1 MNPLIFAL
9 LAVVCVGAAGFALVP
24 SLLGGNRA
32 DKRIKAL
39 QGDIQANRR
48 EATASR
54 NRETRRKEIQQT
66 LRAQTDALEKRKKRV
81 PLQDQLYQAGMKI
94 KRGDFIRN
102 SVILGVVI
110 CIVCFVLQVPPLEL
124 NGLQLPVYPV
134 IFGLAGGYVL
144 PRMYLSRRRK
154 KYQNNFLDELPNAVE
169 AIVRGVKAG
178 LPLNDSMR
186 LVAREAKEP
195 IKSDFQRVLDQQS
208 VGKSMMEA
216 VQILYD
222 RVPLPE
228 VNFFVVVI
236 TVQSQAGGNLSE
248 ALSNLSRVLRNRK
261 KMKQKVKA
269 MSSEAKA
276 SAMIIGSLPFIVA
289 LLVTLTTPSY
299 MLPLFQTDIGLICLG
314 VAAILMAIGGFIMN
328 RMIQF
333 DI

>member
-1 MNPLIFAL
+1 MSPLIIAI
-9 LAVVCVGAAGFALVP
+9 LAVICVGAAGFALVP
-24 SLLGGNRA
+24 SMLGSGRA

-48 EATASR
+48 EASASR

-66 LRAQTDALEKRKKRV
+66 LRAQTDTLQKRKKRV

-94 KRGDFIRN
+94 KRGAFIRN
-102 SVILGVVI
+102 SIIVGILMFVGTW
-110 CIVCFVLQVPPLEL
+110 VLQVDLIYC
-124 NGLQLPVYPV
+124 VV
-134 IFGLAGGYVL
+134 FGLAGGYLL
-144 PRMYLSRRRK
+144 PRMYLGHRRK
-154 KYQNNFLDELPNAVE
+154 KYQNAFLDELPNAVE
-169 AIVRGVKAG
+169 AIVRGVKSG

-208 VGKSMMEA
+208 LGKSMMEA
-216 VQILYD
+216 VATLYD

-236 TVQSQAGGNLSE
+236 TVQQQAGGNLSE
-248 ALSNLSRVLRNRK
+248 ALGNLARVLRNRK

-276 SAMIIGSLPFIVA
+276 SAGIIGSLPFIVA

-299 MLPLFQTDIGLICLG
+299 MLPLFTTDIGLIMLG
-314 VAAILMAIGGFIMN
+314 IAAILMSIGIFIMAK
-328 RMIQF
+328 MVQF